1 MSKTPQ
7 QIASEL
13 SDRARRFHELVTQRR
28 EQLALRRELT
38 DAAAED
44 LDRQVAEIEALSA
57 MAQRLVEG
65 QLTVSELDEI
75 VERYRAVLAGDALRR
90 TPRPALLH

>member
-1 MSKTPQ
+1 MSKTPE
-7 QIASEL
+7 QIASDL
-13 SDRARRFHELVTQRR
+13 SAKARKFHELVTQRR

-38 DAAAED
+38 DAVAED

-57 MAQRLVEG
+57 MAQRLLQS

-75 VERYRAVLAGDALRR
+75 VERYRAILTADALRR